1 VKQPYPKEW
10 DTKAPRLSVIATWIN
25 EHTTM
30 LAEVGQGFCST
41 DRKLAGTRL
50 IHKGKGRTGSR
61 LKVFECAAHKQELID
76 RPYHPFYPKTHEN
89 RKYPCQPLLDH
100 NAAETYRQ
108 NSEVVAWLQRHLS
121 DNPKLL
127 GDDMGGETA
136 PGQKV
141 HLFARVLGGAFRTTC
156 GIYVTGGQIT
166 AHPKEVTCGKCKK
179 VCP

>member
-10 DTKAPRLSVIATWIN
+10 DTKAPRLSVIAAWIN

-30 LAEVGQGFCST
+30 LAEIGQGFCST

-50 IHKGKGRTGSR
+50 IHKGKGRTGNR
-61 LKVFECAAHKQELID
+61 LKVFECEAHKLELFRKPYNPYRDDHAD
-76 RPYHPFYPKTHEN
+76 REYQT
-89 RKYPCQPLLDH
+89 QPLLDH

-108 NSEVVAWLQRHLS
+108 NSDVIRWLQQFLS
-121 DNPKLL
+121 DHPGML
-127 GDDMGGETA
+127 GDDMGGEPT

-141 HLFARVLGGAFRTTC
+141 HLFAQVLGGAFRTTC
-156 GIYVTGGQIT
+156 GIYVNGGQIT

-179 VCP
+179 AKP